1 MNPAIVVR
9 YMSSCHGDIPLG
21 TKTDRAMKEFIDS
34 EAERLGV
41 SKSEFHRRL
50 LELYRESRRENVEC
64 PHCGETVVFDL
75 RE

>member
-1 MNPAIVVR
+1 
-9 YMSSCHGDIPLG
+9 
-21 TKTDRAMKEFIDS
+21 MKEFIDS
-34 EAERLGV
+34 EADRLGV

-50 LELYRESRRENVEC
+50 LELYRESRREKVEC

>member
-1 MNPAIVVR
+1 
-9 YMSSCHGDIPLG
+9 MSSCHGDIPLG

-50 LELYRESRRENVEC
+50 LELYRESRREDVDC
-64 PHCGETVVFDL
+64 PHCGDTVVMDL

>member
-1 MNPAIVVR
+1 MRLEPVGG

-50 LELYRESRRENVEC
+50 LELYRESRREDVDC
-64 PHCGETVVFDL
+64 PHCGDTVVMDL

>member
-1 MNPAIVVR
+1 MRLEPVGG

-34 EAERLGV
+34 EADRLGV

-50 LELYRESRRENVEC
+50 LELYRESRRENVDC
-64 PHCGETVVFDL
+64 PHCSETVVLDL